1 MSAAGV
7 LDLLGAQPLGARLP
21 DLLSAEGHGI
31 CVASPP
37 AHQEPTPHCAD
48 AFDAVSILLSRT
60 WDGPGNPAPDG
71 TPRRQFKMDV
81 DLAGVLLAIVGAG
94 CLAVKH
100 LDDKLDKKFDSMQ
113 ASNDKKFDNIDK
125 KFESIEKKFE
135 SIDKKFESIQAAVSN
150 LSARFENLSARFENL
165 SARFERQYGFE
176 EGVRS
181 VRVIA
186 PSSSGTEEGG
196 AR

>member
-1 MSAAGV
+1 
-7 LDLLGAQPLGARLP
+7 
-21 DLLSAEGHGI
+21 
-31 CVASPP
+31 
-37 AHQEPTPHCAD
+37 
-48 AFDAVSILLSRT
+48 
-60 WDGPGNPAPDG
+60 
-71 TPRRQFKMDV
+71 MDV

-113 ASNDKKFDNIDK
+113 ASNDKKFDNI
-125 KFESIEKKFE
+125 EKKFDN
-135 SIDKKFESIQAAVSN
+135 IDKKFDNIDKKFDNIDKKFDNIQAAVNN
-150 LSARFENLSARFENL
+150 LSARFENLSAL
-165 SARFERQYGFE
+165 FERQYGFE